1 MSTCQNMGD
10 YLFVEVSEPFS
21 LNQLITTIHEV
32 ADHCQTENLNKV
44 LVDLRSMEGNPNIF
58 ERFQLE
64 LEISKTWGSKL
75 KVAYVAKP
83 GIINRVMENTAVN
96 RGARVLGTPDMA
108 EAFKW
113 LEVEN
118 RNDNN
123 GG

>member
-10 YLFVEVSEPFS
+10 YLFFEVSEPYS
-21 LNQLITTIHEV
+21 LKLLIATIHEV

-58 ERFQLE
+58 ERFQLG

-96 RGARVLGTPDMA
+96 RGASVLGTPDMA